1 MEQLLREHDRRERI
15 NLHIVAKLVSE
26 GDVSR
31 SRRIIALLHFGG
43 MTRRACDLL
52 GNLVEEGLQIGR
64 VRSRFVEVG
73 IGRTCAKVPN
83 PSAGLPRPLA
93 ILPCVA
99 GRRIVAR
106 HSVHEL
112 VLTASAAVRRIGR
125 GVRTTEDADGVN
137 GRPRILHRLS
147 SGNGRTRH
155 TTFETVAAR
164 RRTIGEEHHDLLGV
178 LATRRLASRKLQSE
192 VSLRRAGRL
201 NGIDGRLQVIRQ
213 RPDTR
218 GQVLHHLAV
227 VVGVLAIAIGIVTY
241 LIAFLSRKLHERNLM
256 LLGRVAYVRV
266 LLRDLVDERVRRS
279 LERIDPLRVV
289 AITHGIVH

>member
-1 MEQLLREHDRRERI
+1 
-15 NLHIVAKLVSE
+15 
-26 GDVSR
+26 
-31 SRRIIALLHFGG
+31 